1 MVSSAVDEQN
11 PEVQEA
17 RRLQI
22 PVIPRGELLAELM
35 RLKYGIAVAGSHGK
49 TTTTSMT
56 ATILNHAGLDP
67 TVVVGGRVGTMGG
80 SNARVG
86 RSDFLVVESDESD
99 GSFLKLAPIVAV
111 VTNIDR
117 EHLDH
122 YPSLDAIRAAFIEFV
137 NKVPF
142 YGAAIVCLDDANV
155 QSILPAIKP
164 PHHHLRHHR
173 AGGRGSHRDLSAAR
187 LPAISACAIAPPI
200 WAAST
205 LRIPGRHN
213 VLNAMAA
220 VAVALELEVK
230 PDVIREALATFSGVD
245 RRFQMRGEERGIT
258 VIDDYGH
265 HPTEIRATLDG
276 ARLCGFRRIHV
287 LFQPH
292 RYTRTFHLMDEF
304 ARSFHQADSV
314 FVLDIYAAS
323 EKPIE
328 GVTAEVAGGAHPP
341 VRPSRRG
348 IRRHASIAAWTRCWR
363 AAAEG
368 DLVLTLGAGNVW
380 QAGEKAPGTA
390 AGGRAELM
398 AREAKKQPARFDWRS
413 GASASLPSAPSAS
426 PPPWPRSKVQ
436 PLRRVAIRSSCS
448 RTTARTRSPFE
459 GLTYASRAKVQRV
472 FAGDFD
478 RSIFSVPLAER
489 RRRLLAIDWVEDASV
504 SRVWPDRLVVRIRE
518 RKPVAFVSFRVRTA
532 ADRRPGRAAG
542 SAAAGAVHLPGAQRR
557 PRGGVRAERRVARA
571 RPAQRGGR
579 AGVPGQGCFG
589 GRMPPIPRTFAWWR
603 RWTAARWN

>member
-1 MVSSAVDEQN
+1 MFFRPQHLHFTGIGGIGMSAIAEVLVNLGYEVSGSDLKLSPITEKLAGMGAHIYEGHAASNVTGARALVVSSAVDEQN

-67 TVVVGGRVGTMGG
+67 TVMVGGRVATMGG

-86 RSDFLVVESDESD
+86 RSEFLLVESDESD
-99 GSFLKLAPIVAV
+99 GSFLKLAPIIAI

-122 YPSLDAIRAAFIEFV
+122 YPSLDAIRAAFLEFV

-155 QSILPAIKP
+155 QGILPEIKRRTITYGTTSQADVEATEIATGQFASEFR
-164 PHHHLRHHR
+164 LRHR
-173 AGGRGSHRDLSAAR
+173 TRDLGLFQLHVA
-187 LPAISACAIAPPI
+187 
-200 WAAST
+200 
-205 LRIPGRHN
+205 GRHN

-220 VAVALELEVK
+220 VAVAMELEVK
-230 PDVIREALATFSGVD
+230 PEAIREALATFSGVD
-245 RRFQMRGEERGIT
+245 RRFQVRGRERGIT

-292 RYTRTFHLMDEF
+292 RYSRTFHLMDEF
-304 ARSFHQADSV
+304 AGSFHQADSL

-328 GVTAEVAGGAHPP
+328 GVTAEALAERIRQFGHRRAEYAGTIARGVEALREVAQ
-341 VRPSRRG
+341 
-348 IRRHASIAAWTRCWR
+348 
-363 AAAEG
+363 EG

-380 QAGEKAPGTA
+380 QAGEKLLELLKAEGPGTQHA
-390 AGGRAELM
+390 A
-398 AREAKKQPARFDWRS
+398 
-413 GASASLPSAPSAS
+413 
-426 PPPWPRSKVQ
+426 
-436 PLRRVAIRSSCS
+436 
-448 RTTARTRSPFE
+448 
-459 GLTYASRAKVQRV
+459 
-472 FAGDFD
+472 
-478 RSIFSVPLAER
+478 
-489 RRRLLAIDWVEDASV
+489 
-504 SRVWPDRLVVRIRE
+504 
-518 RKPVAFVSFRVRTA
+518 
-532 ADRRPGRAAG
+532 
-542 SAAAGAVHLPGAQRR
+542 
-557 PRGGVRAERRVARA
+557 
-571 RPAQRGGR
+571 
-579 AGVPGQGCFG
+579 
-589 GRMPPIPRTFAWWR
+589 
-603 RWTAARWN
+603 